1 MENERELDQIGQD
14 IQPYM
19 YEPNPGD
26 DVESDGSYSSTSSS
40 GDDVDEEFE
49 QANSW
54 RLTSLEWCKCGHCQL
69 MTRTIGSFFCC
80 EKAVEYMMN
89 TMKDCHLL
97 RNKVLPALLFYLHLC
112 KICCRPTCLKSMWRN
127 I

>member
-1 MENERELDQIGQD
+1 MENESELDQIGQE

-49 QANSW
+49 QANS
-54 RLTSLEWCKCGHCQL
+54 
-69 MTRTIGSFFCC
+69 
-80 EKAVEYMMN
+80 
-89 TMKDCHLL
+89 
-97 RNKVLPALLFYLHLC
+97 
-112 KICCRPTCLKSMWRN
+112 
-127 I
+127 